1 MKGRREEVGQESERH
16 KAQHMLY
23 FKWINSVFR
32 SFVEEEA
39 LQDITHGEGE
49 SPE

>member
-1 MKGRREEVGQESERH
+1 
-16 KAQHMLY
+16 MLY
-23 FKWINSVFR
+23 FKWVNSVFR

-39 LQDITHGEGE
+39 LQDITHNGKGE